1 MSFSPKQYL
10 LMLIGGAGR
19 VQADSVSKL
28 FFFLSGSGRASLQ
41 VMKFSNAGTI
51 PVNTGSNRT

>member
-1 MSFSPKQYL
+1 
-10 LMLIGGAGR
+10 MLIGGAGR